1 MRIQLALLLA
11 FFACSVGH
19 ADVSEPVPVQ
29 EPETIAEG
37 IVWRISDHEDRH
49 GRFLPPWKEI
59 TITNIF
65 GFESQ
70 PAAGHYVSVIPLD
83 VNIPPLELRIIKT
96 EPKKNPCDDHLP
108 SWWEV
113 QLESIQLT
121 DFFAIA
127 PIPGRSATFPFD
139 VCLLYPPV
147 QSARQIKK
155 ELLTSDM
162 LPTGVVIDAV
172 RAAIPLPAMTS
183 RTSLFSNTVVVTPRG
198 RWKHVRVGAGRRSRK
213 RRASGNSFVLR
224 RHVRRG

>member
-108 SWWEV
+108 GWWEV

-172 RAAIPLPAMTS
+172 RAAIAITGDDKPDVVVLEYCCGDTERPLEACACRCRKTFKKTKGIWQLV
-183 RTSLFSNTVVVTPRG
+183 RTSAPC
-198 RWKHVRVGAGRRSRK
+198 
-213 RRASGNSFVLR
+213 
-224 RHVRRG
+224 